1 MNKTWK
7 RQVFRHTALYTAIL
21 MFSHTGG
28 GGGAQAQTQT
38 QTHKY
43 AIVMNGQNLPEVK
56 WGQDYKKLAQK
67 SNERQFTHT
76 TNFHIKKNVTLSF
89 NNIDEVVAEKKDVVV
104 FGTATYL
111 PPYGKVSG
119 FDADKL
125 KKRGD
130 ALGWIKTTKPGLVG
144 YSYEGVTCQNNY
156 NNASSGCPEL
166 IYKTQFSFGQ
176 QGLKKK
182 TTGGLDI
189 AEDKSRDNSPIYK
202 LQDYPGLGVSFNLSS
217 ESLVKSIKY
226 NKIISSFSE
235 GVTQQ
240 NGTQNQHKDKNLV
253 YTTGDYQ
260 YKNKYSSRYV
270 GQNEHSA
277 IAFYLNAKLH
287 LLDKKNIKNIAQ
299 GKTVNLGTL
308 KSYVEPTAEWKNKRQ
323 NYFQGNWTFED
334 KGTVSVKLKLP
345 EVKAGRCVNKNNPNP
360 NAKAPSPALTAPALW
375 FGPVQNGKVQMYSA
389 SVSTYP
395 DSSSSQIFLQ
405 NLSRKDDTSKPGR
418 YSLKPLSTSE
428 IKSKEPNFTGR
439 QTIIRLDGRVQQ
451 IKLGQSNNEVVGFNG
466 NSNNATFGIVSEGSF
481 MPDTSEWKKVLL
493 PWTVRVFA
501 DDSKFKEFNKEEKDN
516 KPKYSQKYRS
526 RDNGKRE
533 RNLGDIVNSPIVAV
547 GGYLAT
553 SANDG
558 MVHIFKKGNGGDER
572 NYSLKLS
579 YIPGTMPRKDIENK
593 DSTLAKELRAFAEKG
608 YVGDRYGV
616 DGGFVLR
623 QVNLNGKDHV
633 FMFGAMGF
641 GGRGAYALDLTKAD
655 GSDPTK
661 ASLFDVKDNGNN
673 GNNGNNRVEL
683 GYTVGTPQIGKTH
696 NGKYAAFLASGY
708 ATKKIDDPTNK
719 TALYVYDLENN
730 GNLIKKI
737 EVKDGK
743 GGLSSPTLVDK
754 DLDGT
759 VDIAYAGDRGGKMY
773 RFDLS
778 GQSPDQWTV
787 RPIFEGTKP
796 ITSAP
801 AISQLK
807 DKRVVIF
814 GTGSD
819 LSEEDVDNME
829 EQYIYGIFDD
839 DTATTGTVNFS
850 GSGGGLLEQ
859 VLSRDN
865 DNKTLFLTDYKRSD
879 GSGSKGWV
887 VKLKDGQRVTVKPT
901 VVLRTAFVTIRKYN
915 DGGCGAETAILGINT
930 ADGGKLT
937 KKSARP
943 IVPDANKDVAQYS
956 GHKQTTKGKS
966 IPIGCMQ
973 KGNEIVCP
981 NGYVYDKPVNVRY
994 LDEKKTDG
1002 FSTTAD
1008 GDAGGSGID
1017 PAGKRSGKNNRCFSQ
1032 KGVRT
1037 LLMNDLDSLDI
1048 TGPTCGMKRI
1058 SWREVF
1064 Y

>member
-28 GGGAQAQTQT
+28 GGASAQT
-38 QTHKY
+38 Y
-43 AIVMNGQNLPEVK
+43 SYVIVMNGQKLPEVK
-56 WGQDYKKLAQK
+56 NRNQSSNQDKR
-67 SNERQFTHT
+67 RQATFTARFIGAKRNT
-76 TNFHIKKNVTLSF
+76 TFSF
-89 NNIDEVVAEKKDVVV
+89 DNTDELVAEKKDVVV
-104 FGTATYL
+104 FGAATYL

-119 FDADKL
+119 FDDKRL
-125 KKRGD
+125 AERKN
-130 ALGWIKTTKPGLVG
+130 ALDWIGTTAPGLVG
-144 YSYEGVTCQNNY
+144 YSYQGSTCN
-156 NNASSGCPEL
+156 SGDCPDVS
-166 IYKTQFSFGQ
+166 YKTQFTFGN
-176 QGLKKK
+176 QGLKRK
-182 TTGGLDI
+182 TNGRLDI
-189 AEDKSRDNSPIYK
+189 DEDKSRNNSLIYK
-202 LQDYPGLGVSFNLSS
+202 LSDYSWLGVSFNLSS
-217 ESLVKSIKY
+217 ESIVESKKLKKVE
-226 NKIISSFSE
+226 SSFNE
-235 GVTQQ
+235 EVTQN
-240 NGTQNQHKDKNLV
+240 NGTFSQYKDKNLI
-253 YTTGDYQ
+253 YTTGDVRNRDNQ
-260 YKNKYSSRYV
+260 AHRDKPHAV
-270 GQNEHSA
+270 
-277 IAFYLNAKLH
+277 AFYLNAKLH
-287 LLDKKNIKNIAQ
+287 LLDKKQIKDIMR
-299 GKTVNLGTL
+299 GSELNLGDL
-308 KSYVEPTAEWKNKRQ
+308 KTRIEPTDAWKNKRHR
-323 NYFQGNWTFED
+323 TL
-334 KGTVSVKLKLP
+334 TVGQWEFKDTGKISVKLKLP
-345 EVKAGRCVNKNNPNP
+345 EVKAGRCINKPNPNP
-360 NAKAPSPALTAPALW
+360 KAQALSPALTAPALW

-395 DSSSSQIFLQ
+395 DSSSSRIFLQ
-405 NLSRKDDTSKPGR
+405 NLERKTDPGRPGR
-418 YSLKPLSTSE
+418 YSLADLA
-428 IKSKEPNFTGR
+428 KSDIENRQPNFTGR
-439 QTIIRLDGRVQQ
+439 QTIIRLDGGVQQ
-451 IKLGQSNNEVVGFNG
+451 IKLDKNNEATGLNG
-466 NSNNATFGIVSEGSF
+466 NDGKNDTFGIVKDLGVD
-481 MPDTSEWKKVLL
+481 PNANEWKKVLL
-493 PWTVRVFA
+493 PWTVRGFSNDNEFV
-501 DDSKFKEFNKEEKDN
+501 KFNKESD
-516 KPKYSQKYRS
+516 KYSQRYRI
-526 RDNGKRE
+526 RDNGNNN

-547 GGYLAT
+547 GEYLAT

-558 MVHIFKKGNGGDER
+558 MVHIFKKGNGGDDR

-579 YIPGTMPRKDIENK
+579 YIPGTMPRKDIQSQ

-623 QVNLNGKDHV
+623 QVERDGKTRV

-641 GGRGAYALDLTKAD
+641 GGRGAYALDLTKAES
-655 GSDPTK
+655 GNPT
-661 ASLFDVKDNGNN
+661 AVSLFDVKHDNN
-673 GNNGNNRVEL
+673 GNNSVQL

-696 NGKYAAFLASGY
+696 DGKYAAFLASGY
-708 ATKKIDDPTNK
+708 ATKTIDDQQNK
-719 TALYVYDLENN
+719 TALYVYDLEGN
-730 GNLIKKI
+730 GTNNLIKKI
-737 EVKDGK
+737 EVPGGK

-754 DLDGT
+754 DLDGI
-759 VDIAYAGDRGGKMY
+759 VDIAYAGDRGGSMY

-778 GQSPDQWTV
+778 GQDPSQWTV
-787 RPIFEGTKP
+787 RTIFQGTKP

-819 LSEEDVDNME
+819 LSEEDVDNTDI
-829 EQYIYGIFDD
+829 QYVYGIFDN
-839 DTATTGTVNFS
+839 DTDTGVAKDGQGN
-850 GSGGGLLEQ
+850 GLLEQ

-901 VVLRTAFVTIRKYN
+901 VVLRTAFVTIRKYKDN
-915 DGGCGAETAILGINT
+915 GCGAETAILGINT

-943 IVPDANKDVAQYS
+943 IVPAANSKVAQYS
-956 GHKQTTKGKS
+956 GDKKTANGKS
-966 IPIGCMQ
+966 IPIGCME
-973 KGNEIVCP
+973 KDNGIACP

-1017 PAGKRSGKNNRCFSQ
+1017 PAGKRAGKNNRCFSQ

-1058 SWREVF
+1058 SWREIF

>member
-1 MNKTWK
+1 MNKTLK
-7 RQVFRHTALYTAIL
+7 RRVFRHTALYAAIL

-28 GGGAQAQTQT
+28 GGGGGAMA

-43 AIVMNGQNLPEVK
+43 AIIMNDRNQPEVK
-56 WGQDYKKLAQK
+56 QNGRYSTIKDKDREREYTHHP
-67 SNERQFTHT
+67 SNRGGGSA
-76 TNFHIKKNVTLSF
+76 SF
-89 NNIDEVVAEKKDVVV
+89 DNSDELVSQQSGTAV

-119 FDADKL
+119 FDDKRL
-125 KKRGD
+125 KERGN
-130 ALGWIKTTKPGLVG
+130 AVNWIHTTHPGLIG
-144 YSYEGVTCQNNY
+144 YSYAGVVCRNST
-156 NNASSGCPEL
+156 GCPQL
-166 IYKTQFSFGQ
+166 VYKTRFSFDNPDLVKNAGR
-176 QGLKKK
+176 
-182 TTGGLDI
+182 LDRHT
-189 AEDKSRDNSPIYK
+189 DPSRDNSPIYK
-202 LQDYPGLGVSFNLSS
+202 LKDHPWLGVSFNLGSENTVQNSKSS
-217 ESLVKSIKY
+217 SKL
-226 NKIISSFSE
+226 ISSFSE
-235 GVTQQ
+235 NNNNQTIVSTTEGSSISLGDQQ
-240 NGTQNQHKDKNLV
+240 REHTAVV
-253 YTTGDYQ
+253 Y
-260 YKNKYSSRYV
+260 
-270 GQNEHSA
+270 
-277 IAFYLNAKLH
+277 YLNAKLH
-287 LLDKKNIKNIAQ
+287 LLDKKGIKDIT
-299 GKTVNLGTL
+299 GKTVQLGVL
-308 KSYVEPTAEWKNKRQ
+308 KPSIDVKTQRTGLGGILSFWASWDIKDTGQIP
-323 NYFQGNWTFED
+323 
-334 KGTVSVKLKLP
+334 VKLSLTQ
-345 EVKAGRCVNKNNPNP
+345 VKAGRCVNKANPNP
-360 NAKAPSPALTAPALW
+360 KAQALSPALTAPALW
-375 FGPVQNGKVQMYSA
+375 FGPVQNGKAEMYSA

-395 DSSSSQIFLQ
+395 DSSSSRIFLQ
-405 NLSRKDDTSKPGR
+405 NLERKTDPGRPGR
-418 YSLKPLSTSE
+418 YSLKPLNE
-428 IKSKEPNFTGR
+428 AQIKSKEPNFTGR
-439 QTIIRLDGRVQQ
+439 QTIIRLDSGVQQ
-451 IKLGQSNNEVVGFNG
+451 IKLQGNEVTSFNVNNG
-466 NSNNATFGIVSEGSF
+466 NDTFGIVQEYGF
-481 MPDTSEWKKVLL
+481 KPNDDEWKKVLL
-493 PWTVRVFA
+493 PWTVRGVN
-501 DDSKFKEFNKEEKDN
+501 DDQFKTFNQQSD
-516 KPKYSQKYRS
+516 KYSQRYRI
-526 RDNGKRE
+526 RDNNKGE

-547 GGYLAT
+547 GEYLAT

-558 MVHIFKKGNGGDER
+558 MVHIFKQSGGDKR
-572 NYSLKLS
+572 SYNLKLS

-623 QVNLNGKDHV
+623 QVNNLNGQDRV

-655 GSDPTK
+655 GSDPT
-661 ASLFDVKDNGNN
+661 AVSLFDVKNDNN
-673 GNNGNNRVEL
+673 GKNSNNSVQL

-708 ATKKIDDPTNK
+708 ATKDIDNGENK

-730 GNLIKKI
+730 NGTPIAKI

-759 VDIAYAGDRGGKMY
+759 VDIAYAGDRGGNMY

-778 GQSPDQWTV
+778 SDNPSSWTV
-787 RPIFEGTKP
+787 RTIFQGTKP

-819 LSEEDVDNME
+819 LSEDDVLSTS

-839 DTATTGTVNFS
+839 DTAASNVDVKLKGL
-850 GSGGGLLEQ
+850 GGGLLEQ
-859 VLSRDN
+859 VLEQKD
-865 DNKTLFLTDYKRSD
+865 KTLFLTDYKRSD
-879 GSGSKGWV
+879 GSGNKGWV

-901 VVLRTAFVTIRKYN
+901 VVLRTAFVTIHKYTGT
-915 DGGCGAETAILGINT
+915 DKCGAETAILGINT

-943 IVPDANKDVAQYS
+943 IVPADNTAVAQYS

-1017 PAGKRSGKNNRCFSQ
+1017 PAGKRAGKNNRCFSQ

>member
-1 MNKTWK
+1 
-7 RQVFRHTALYTAIL
+7 
-21 MFSHTGG
+21 
-28 GGGAQAQTQT
+28 
-38 QTHKY
+38 
-43 AIVMNGQNLPEVK
+43 MNGQKLPEVK
-56 WGQDYKKLAQK
+56 NNSLNQGKR
-67 SNERQFTHT
+67 RQATFTAK
-76 TNFHIKKNVTLSF
+76 FVVAKKNSTFLF
-89 NNIDEVVAEKKDVVV
+89 NNTDEVVAEKKDAAF
-104 FGTATYL
+104 FGVATYL

-119 FDADKL
+119 FDNKSL
-125 KKRGD
+125 TERGNTV
-130 ALGWIKTTKPGLVG
+130 GWIGTTSPGVIG
-144 YSYEGVTCQNNY
+144 YSYQGNTC
-156 NNASSGCPEL
+156 SSGDCPEL
-166 IYKTQFSFGQ
+166 SYKTQFTFGN
-176 QGLKKK
+176 QGLKNKVNGK
-182 TTGGLDI
+182 LDI
-189 AEDKSRDNSPIYK
+189 DADQSRDNSPIYK
-202 LQDYPGLGVSFNLSS
+202 LPDYPWLGVSFNLSS
-217 ESLVKSIKY
+217 ESKADSKHLKTLV
-226 NKIISSFSE
+226 SSFSE
-235 GVTQQ
+235 EVTQS
-240 NGTQNQHKDKNLV
+240 NSANSPYKDKNLV
-253 YTTGDYQ
+253 YTTDNHRN
-260 YKNKYSSRYV
+260 KNNNRV
-270 GQNEHSA
+270 NQNSDHAVVFS
-277 IAFYLNAKLH
+277 LNAKLH
-287 LLDKKNIKNIAQ
+287 LLDKKQIKNIAQ
-299 GKTVNLGTL
+299 VSELDLGNLKTRI
-308 KSYVEPTAEWKNKRQ
+308 EPTEEWKKKRHITF
-323 NYFQGNWTFED
+323 NVGNWEFKDT
-334 KGTVSVKLKLP
+334 GSVSVKLKLP
-345 EVKAGRCVNKNNPNP
+345 QVKAGRCINKANPNP

-375 FGPVQNGKVQMYSA
+375 FGPVQNGKAEMYSA

-395 DSSSSQIFLQ
+395 DSSSSRIFLQ
-405 NLSRKDDTSKPGR
+405 NLKRKTDHSKPGR
-418 YSLKPLSTSE
+418 HSLADLSASD
-428 IKSKEPNFTGR
+428 IQSKEPTFTGR
-439 QTIIRLDGRVQQ
+439 QTVIRLDGGVQQ
-451 IKLGQSNNEVVGFNG
+451 IKLSRNNDEVVNFNV
-466 NSNNATFGIVSEGSF
+466 NNGKNDTFGIVSEGSF
-481 MPDTSEWKKVLL
+481 MPDASEWKKVLL
-493 PWTVRVFA
+493 PWTVRA
-501 DDSKFKEFNKEEKDN
+501 SNDDGRFNTFNKEEN
-516 KPKYSQKYRS
+516 NGKPKYSQKYRS
-526 RDNGKRE
+526 RDNNNRD
-533 RNLGDIVNSPIVAV
+533 LGDIVNSPIVAV

-558 MVHIFKKGNGGDER
+558 MVHIFKKNGGGDDR

-579 YIPGTMPRKDIENK
+579 YIPGTMPRKDIQSQ

-623 QVNLNGKDHV
+623 QYKDRV

-641 GGRGAYALDLTKAD
+641 GGRGAYALDLSKAD
-655 GSDPTK
+655 SNDPK
-661 ASLFDVKDNGNN
+661 NASLFDVKNGDSSA
-673 GNNGNNRVEL
+673 EL

-730 GNLIKKI
+730 GTLIRKI

-754 DLDGT
+754 DLDGI
-759 VDIAYAGDRGGKMY
+759 VDIAYAGDRGGSMY

-778 GQSPDQWTV
+778 NDNPSSWTV
-787 RPIFEGTKP
+787 RTIFQGTKP

-819 LSEEDVDNME
+819 LSEEDVDNTD

-839 DTATTGTVNFS
+839 DTAASNVDVKLKGL
-850 GSGGGLLEQ
+850 GGGLLEQ
-859 VLSRDN
+859 VLEQKD
-865 DNKTLFLTDYKRSD
+865 KTLFLTDYKRSD
-879 GSGSKGWV
+879 GSGDKGWV
-887 VKLKDGQRVTVKPT
+887 VKLEAGQRVTVKPT

-943 IVPDANKDVAQYS
+943 IVPEANTAVAQYS
-956 GHKQTTKGKS
+956 GHKQTAKGKS

-973 KGNEIVCP
+973 KGNGIACP

-1064 Y
+1064 F

>member
-1 MNKTWK
+1 
-7 RQVFRHTALYTAIL
+7 L
-21 MFSHTGG
+21 
-28 GGGAQAQTQT
+28 
-38 QTHKY
+38 
-43 AIVMNGQNLPEVK
+43 
-56 WGQDYKKLAQK
+56 D
-67 SNERQFTHT
+67 
-76 TNFHIKKNVTLSF
+76 
-89 NNIDEVVAEKKDVVV
+89 
-104 FGTATYL
+104 
-111 PPYGKVSG
+111 SG
-119 FDADKL
+119 
-125 KKRGD
+125 
-130 ALGWIKTTKPGLVG
+130 
-144 YSYEGVTCQNNY
+144 
-156 NNASSGCPEL
+156 
-166 IYKTQFSFGQ
+166 
-176 QGLKKK
+176 
-182 TTGGLDI
+182 
-189 AEDKSRDNSPIYK
+189 
-202 LQDYPGLGVSFNLSS
+202 
-217 ESLVKSIKY
+217 
-226 NKIISSFSE
+226 
-235 GVTQQ
+235 
-240 NGTQNQHKDKNLV
+240 
-253 YTTGDYQ
+253 
-260 YKNKYSSRYV
+260 
-270 GQNEHSA
+270 
-277 IAFYLNAKLH
+277 
-287 LLDKKNIKNIAQ
+287 
-299 GKTVNLGTL
+299 
-308 KSYVEPTAEWKNKRQ
+308 
-323 NYFQGNWTFED
+323 
-334 KGTVSVKLKLP
+334 
-345 EVKAGRCVNKNNPNP
+345 
-360 NAKAPSPALTAPALW
+360 
-375 FGPVQNGKVQMYSA
+375 
-389 SVSTYP
+389 
-395 DSSSSQIFLQ
+395 
-405 NLSRKDDTSKPGR
+405 
-418 YSLKPLSTSE
+418 
-428 IKSKEPNFTGR
+428 
-439 QTIIRLDGRVQQ
+439 VQQ
-451 IKLGQSNNEVVGFNG
+451 IKLGKNNNEVTGFNG

-493 PWTVRVFA
+493 PWTVRAFN
-501 DDSKFKEFNKEEKDN
+501 DDGRFNTVNKEEN
-516 KPKYSQKYRS
+516 NGKPKYSQKYRS
-526 RDNGKRE
+526 RDNGKHE

-558 MVHIFKKGNGGDER
+558 MVHIFKQSGGDER

-579 YIPGTMPRKDIENK
+579 YIPGTMPRKDIQSQ
-593 DSTLAKELRAFAEKG
+593 DSTLAKELRTFAEKG

-623 QVNLNGKDHV
+623 EVERGGKKHV

-655 GSDPTK
+655 GSDPT
-661 ASLFDVKDNGNN
+661 AVSLFDVKNDNN
-673 GNNGNNRVEL
+673 GKNSNNSVQL

-696 NGKYAAFLASGY
+696 DGKYAAFLAFGY
-708 ATKKIDDPTNK
+708 ATKTIDDQQNK
-719 TALYVYDLENN
+719 TALYVYDLERN
-730 GNLIKKI
+730 GTLIKKI
-737 EVKDGK
+737 EVPGGK

-759 VDIAYAGDRGGKMY
+759 VDIAYAGDRGGNMY

-778 GQSPDQWTV
+778 SQDPSQWTV
-787 RPIFEGTKP
+787 RTIFQGTKP

-819 LSEEDVDNME
+819 LSEEDVDNNDI
-829 EQYIYGIFDD
+829 QSIYGIFDN
-839 DTATTGTVNFS
+839 DTDTGFAQD
-850 GSGGGLLEQ
+850 GLGKGLLEQ
-859 VLSRDN
+859 VLSEE
-865 DNKTLFLTDYKRSD
+865 NKTLFLTDYKRSD

-887 VKLKDGQRVTVKPT
+887 VKLKEGQRVTVKPT

-943 IVPDANKDVAQYS
+943 IVPAANSKVAQYS
-956 GHKQTTKGKS
+956 GDKKTSSGKS
-966 IPIGCMQ
+966 IPIGCME
-973 KGNEIVCP
+973 KDNGIVCP

>member
-28 GGGAQAQTQT
+28 GGAQADT
-38 QTHKY
+38 KPY
-43 AIVMNGQNLPEVK
+43 AIVMNGQKLPEVK
-56 WGQDYKKLAQK
+56 WGQSYNSLLQK
-67 SNERQFTHT
+67 SNPRQVNFTT
-76 TNFHIKKNVTLSF
+76 SFSGYKKNTTFSF
-89 NNIDEVVAEKKDVVV
+89 NNTDEVVAQKNGVTV
-104 FGTATYL
+104 FGAATYL

-119 FDADKL
+119 FDEKRL
-125 KKRGD
+125 KERGD
-130 ALGWIKTTKPGLVG
+130 VLGWIGTTHPGLVG
-144 YSYEGVTCQNNY
+144 YSYEGNTC
-156 NNASSGCPEL
+156 SSGDCPDVS
-166 IYKTQFSFGQ
+166 YKTQFTFGN
-176 QGLKKK
+176 QGLKSKVNGK
-182 TTGGLDI
+182 LDI
-189 AEDKSRDNSPIYK
+189 YEDKSRDNSPIYK
-202 LQDYPGLGVSFNLSS
+202 LPDQPWLGVSFNLSS
-217 ESLVKSIKY
+217 ESVVESKKLKKVE
-226 NKIISSFSE
+226 SSFNE
-235 GVTQQ
+235 DVTQN
-240 NGTQNQHKDKNLV
+240 NGAQSPYKDTNLV
-253 YTTGDYQ
+253 YTTGDGN
-260 YKNKYSSRYV
+260 NKGNQV
-270 GQNEHSA
+270 HQDKHHA
-277 IAFYLNAKLH
+277 VVFYLNAKLH
-287 LLDKKNIKNIAQ
+287 LLDKKQIKNITQ
-299 GKTVNLGTL
+299 VRELNLGEL
-308 KSYVEPTAEWKNKRQ
+308 KTRIEPTNAWKNKRHLTF
-323 NYFQGNWTFED
+323 NVGNWEFKDT
-334 KGTVSVKLKLP
+334 GLVSVKLKLP
-345 EVKAGRCVNKNNPNP
+345 QVKAGRCTNAAHPNP
-360 NAKAPSPALTAPALW
+360 KAKLPSPALTAPALW
-375 FGPVQNGKVQMYSA
+375 FGPVQNGKAEMYSA

-395 DSSSSQIFLQ
+395 DSSSSRIFLQ
-405 NLSRKDDTSKPGR
+405 NLKRKTDPGRPGR
-418 YSLKPLSTSE
+418 YSLADLNASD
-428 IKSKEPNFTGR
+428 IQSKEPTFTGR
-439 QTIIRLDGRVQQ
+439 QTVIRLDDGVQQ
-451 IKLGQSNNEVVGFNG
+451 IKLDKSNEATGLNG
-466 NSNNATFGIVSEGSF
+466 NTNNNTFGIVKEYSVNPE
-481 MPDTSEWKKVLL
+481 TNEWKKVLL
-493 PWTVRVFA
+493 PWTVRGFSNDNEFV
-501 DDSKFKEFNKEEKDN
+501 KFNKESD
-516 KPKYSQKYRS
+516 KYSQRYRIRENGNNS
-526 RDNGKRE
+526 KRD
-533 RNLGDIVNSPIVAV
+533 LGDIVNSPIVAV
-547 GGYLAT
+547 GEYLAT

-558 MVHIFKKGNGGDER
+558 MVHIFKKGNGDAR

-579 YIPGTMPRKDIENK
+579 YIPGTMPRKDIESK

-623 QVNLNGKDHV
+623 EVERGGKKHV

-655 GSDPTK
+655 DNDPTK

-696 NGKYAAFLASGY
+696 NDKYAAFLASGY
-708 ATKKIDDPTNK
+708 ATKEITSGENK

-730 GNLIKKI
+730 GTLIRKI

-754 DLDGT
+754 DLDGI
-759 VDIAYAGDRGGKMY
+759 VDIAYAGDRGGNMY

-778 GQSPDQWTV
+778 GQDPSQWTV

-819 LSEEDVDNME
+819 LSEEDVDNTD

-839 DTATTGTVNFS
+839 DTATTGSVNFS

-887 VKLKDGQRVTVKPT
+887 VKLEAGQRVTVKPT
-901 VVLRTAFVTIRKYN
+901 VVLRTAFVTIHKYTGT
-915 DGGCGAETAILGINT
+915 DKCGAETAILGINT

-943 IVPDANKDVAQYS
+943 IVPADNTAVAQYS

-973 KGNEIVCP
+973 KGNETVCP

-1058 SWREVF
+1058 SWREIF

>member
-28 GGGAQAQTQT
+28 GGGQAQA

-43 AIVMNGQNLPEVK
+43 AIVMNAQNLPEVK
-56 WGQDYKKLAQK
+56 WGNQYQSLTHK
-67 SNERQFTHT
+67 SNEREVIHT
-76 TNFHIKKNVTLSF
+76 SVFSLVKKHISFSF
-89 NNIDEVVAEKKDVVV
+89 NNTDEVVAEKKDAVV
-104 FGTATYL
+104 FGAATYL

-119 FDADKL
+119 FD
-125 KKRGD
+125 
-130 ALGWIKTTKPGLVG
+130 TTKLTERKNAVDQIGTTHPGLVG
-144 YSYEGVTCQNNY
+144 YSYEGSTC
-156 NNASSGCPEL
+156 SSGGCPTVA
-166 IYKTQFSFGQ
+166 YRTQFTFGNSS
-176 QGLKKK
+176 LAKK
-182 TTGGLDI
+182 TNGGGLDI
-189 AEDKSRDNSPIYK
+189 YEDKSRDNSPIYK
-202 LQDYPGLGVSFNLSS
+202 LKDHPWLGVSFNLGGESS
-217 ESLVKSIKY
+217 FKPKRQGSLV
-226 NKIISSFSE
+226 SSFSE
-235 GVTQQ
+235 DVTQQ
-240 NGTQNQHKDKNLV
+240 NGADSQHKGKNLV
-253 YTTGDYQ
+253 YTTDDYKSQ
-260 YKNKYSSRYV
+260 NNKNHQDKHHAV
-270 GQNEHSA
+270 
-277 IAFYLNAKLH
+277 AFYLNAKLH
-287 LLDKKNIKNIAQ
+287 LLDKKHITNIAQ
-299 GKTVNLGTL
+299 VGTVDLGTL
-308 KSYVEPTAEWKNKRQ
+308 KTRIEPTEAWKKQ
-323 NYFQGNWTFED
+323 NNNFFSGSWTYEE
-334 KGTVSVKLKLP
+334 KGLVSVKLKLP

-428 IKSKEPNFTGR
+428 IKSKEPTFTGR
-439 QTIIRLDGRVQQ
+439 QTVIRLDSGVQQ
-451 IKLGQSNNEVVGFNG
+451 IKLGKNNNEVTGFNG

-493 PWTVRVFA
+493 PWTVRGSA
-501 DDSKFKEFNKEEKDN
+501 DDNRFKSINQESSQ
-516 KPKYSQKYRS
+516 YSQRYRI
-526 RDNGKRE
+526 RDNNSN

-547 GGYLAT
+547 GEYLAT

-558 MVHIFKKGNGGDER
+558 MVHIFKKNGGGDDR

-579 YIPGTMPRKDIENK
+579 YIPGTMPRKDIESK

-623 QVNLNGKDHV
+623 QVERDGKTRV

-641 GGRGAYALDLTKAD
+641 GGRGAYALDLTKAEN
-655 GSDPTK
+655 GNPT
-661 ASLFDVKDNGNN
+661 AVSLFDVKHDNSGNN
-673 GNNGNNRVEL
+673 SNNSNNSVQL

-708 ATKKIDDPTNK
+708 ATKTIDDQQNK
-719 TALYVYDLENN
+719 TALYVYDLESNN
-730 GNLIKKI
+730 GTPIATIN
-737 EVKDGK
+737 VPDGK

-778 GQSPDQWTV
+778 GNNPNSWTV
-787 RPIFEGTKP
+787 RTIFEGTKP

-819 LSEEDVDNME
+819 LSEEDVDNKDI
-829 EQYIYGIFDD
+829 QHVYGIFDN
-839 DTATTGTVNFS
+839 DTDTSVAKDGQGN
-850 GSGGGLLEQ
+850 GLLEQ
-859 VLSRDN
+859 VLKKDGN
-865 DNKTLFLTDYKRSD
+865 TLFLSDYKRSN
-879 GSGSKGWV
+879 GSGDKGWV
-887 VKLKDGQRVTVKPT
+887 VKLEAGQRVTVKPT
-901 VVLRTAFVTIRKYN
+901 VVLRTAFVTIRKYTT
-915 DGGCGAETAILGINT
+915 DGCGAETAILGINT

-943 IVPDANKDVAQYS
+943 IVPEANTAVAQYS
-956 GHKQTTKGKS
+956 GHKKTSSGKS
-966 IPIGCMQ
+966 IPIGCME
-973 KGNEIVCP
+973 KNGGTVCP

-1017 PAGKRSGKNNRCFSQ
+1017 PDGKRSGKNNRCFSQ

-1058 SWREVF
+1058 SWREIF